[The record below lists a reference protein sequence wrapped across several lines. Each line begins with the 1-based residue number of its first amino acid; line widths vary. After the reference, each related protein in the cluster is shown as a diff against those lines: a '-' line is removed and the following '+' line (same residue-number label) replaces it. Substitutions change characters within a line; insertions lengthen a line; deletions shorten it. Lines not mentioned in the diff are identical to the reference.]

1 MVFQFALSAVKAQD
15 RFTTQMLIQ
24 DTTQEDITV
33 AQTCTLIA
41 RTQPQFSGGAGGI
54 QHHTG
59 LPAPGLR
66 RGLVPRMA

>member
-1 MVFQFALSAVKAQD
+1 
-15 RFTTQMLIQ
+15 MLIQ